1 MSVPAVVS
9 ARINQERGLPPRFR
23 SRCHHGGRREALRLA
38 CPQGPH
44 RGDRRHRPGQDRLL
58 PLAERQRDRRH
69 LPRLRRQRQ
78 HRHCRQGQYRQQD
91 RGQGPYRPGRHCRG
105 PGRPGRRGGL
115 GGCGEGRS
123 GQRRRSS
130 ALHQAHR
137 DPEPDDEHGRGG
149 QRHPDTGR
157 GQGHLVHDLRACQRH
172 GDTQGHQAAGD
183 RRRRGRGHDHAL
195 DLLGHRHRQRRSAV
209 PAHQRPHRRDPDA
222 RGGPGPLPVQQ
233 PQGRNQVHQLDDHR
247 RGRLDDD
254 HLR

>member
-91 RGQGPYRPGRHCRG
+91 RRQGPYRPGRHCRG

-115 GGCGEGRS
+115 GRRGEGQP
-123 GQRRRSS
+123 GQRRRSA
-130 ALHQAHR
+130 ALHQALR
-137 DPEPDDEHGRGG
+137 VPAPGDQDRRER
-149 QRHPDTGR
+149 QRHPDSDR
-157 GQGHLVHDLRACQRH
+157 GQGHLVHDLRPRQRH
-172 GDTQGHQAAGD
+172 RESQGHQAAGD

-195 DLLGHRHRQRRSAV
+195 DLLGHRNRQRCAAV
-209 PAHQRPHRRDPDA
+209 PAHQRPHCRDPDPG
-222 RGGPGPLPVQQ
+222 RGTGALPVQQ
-233 PQGRNQVHQLDDHR
+233 PQDRHQGLHLHDHR
-247 RGRLDDD
+247 WGRIDDD